1 MNFSKAESD
10 VLSALSSAR
19 LVVQLAQEK
28 GVVRDNHSYRE
39 PLYHVG
45 AILADAALQAGL
57 NYRTVVKVRIDRI
70 VRDFPEAATLSGMFN
85 AIASIGVAEFLR
97 WHHHTKVSRFVCL
110 AELLRNESIDDFHQ
124 LRTWLQ
130 KPTCREKLRAIHGVG
145 PKTVDYLCG
154 LVGLDFIAV
163 DRHIKAF
170 ASDAGVT
177 AGDYDFLQTVISYAA
192 DLLGVSRR
200 HFDMSIWTYVSNRK
214 AWPTEQTNLQ
224 LPFDGSPAVA

>member
-1 MNFSKAESD
+1 MSFPKSESD
-10 VLSALSSAR
+10 VISALSSAR

-28 GVVRDNHSYRE
+28 GVVRHNLSYRE

-70 VRDFPEAATLSGMFN
+70 VQDFPEAATLSGMFN

-110 AELLRNESIDDFHQ
+110 AELLRNESIDDFYQ

-130 KPTCREKLRAIHGVG
+130 NPACREKLRAIHGVG

-163 DRHIKAF
+163 DRHIRAF
-170 ASDAGVT
+170 ARDAGVT
-177 AGDYDFLQTVISYAA
+177 AADYDFLQIVISYAA

-200 HFDMSIWTYVSNRK
+200 HFDASIWTYISNQR
-214 AWPTEQTNLQ
+214 AGPQGRTTLQ
-224 LPFDGSPAVA
+224 LPFDGAIAVA

>member
-1 MNFSKAESD
+1 MGLPKSESD

-28 GVVRDNHSYRE
+28 GVVRHNLAYRE
-39 PLYHVG
+39 PLYHIG

-57 NYRTVVKVRIDRI
+57 NYRTVVKIRIDRI
-70 VRDFPEAATLSGMFN
+70 VQDFPEAATLSGMFK
-85 AIASIGVAEFLR
+85 AIASIGVADFLQ
-97 WHHHTKVSRFVCL
+97 WHHHTKMSRFVCL
-110 AELLRNESIDDFHQ
+110 AELLRDQNIDGFHE
-124 LRTWLQ
+124 LRIWLQ
-130 KPTCREKLRAIHGVG
+130 NPTCREKLRAIHGVG

-163 DRHIKAF
+163 DRHIRAF

-177 AGDYDFLQTVISYAA
+177 AGDYEFLQIVISYAA

-200 HFDMSIWTYVSNRK
+200 HFDASIWTYMSSQR
-214 AWPTEQTNLQ
+214 AGSRGRATLQ
-224 LPFDGSPAVA
+224 LPFDGFVAVA